1 MIFKV
6 GDIVQ
11 CLPGFK
17 HDWDCTAYRTASDD
31 LNYGGCGYQEYRV
44 FTVSRI
50 SDNSIR
56 GQILF
61 SCEGNGGVF
70 ANALT
75 LKDGLFIHKNIE
87 KKFDFVENN
96 N

>member
-1 MIFKV
+1 MIYKV
-6 GDIVQ
+6 GDIVE

-17 HDWDCTAYRTASDD
+17 HDWDCNEYNNAQSDFE
-31 LNYGGCGYQEYRV
+31 YGGYGYQEYRV
-44 FTVSRI
+44 FKISKI

-70 ANALT
+70 ANAVKKTGNFLIKKLT
-75 LKDGLFIHKNIE
+75 KT
-87 KKFDFVENN
+87 FDFV
-96 N
+96 

>member
-1 MIFKV
+1 MIYKV
-6 GDIVQ
+6 GDIVE

-17 HDWDCTAYRTASDD
+17 HDWDCNEYNNAQHDFE
-31 LNYGGCGYQEYRV
+31 YGGKGYQEHRV

-50 SDNSIR
+50 ADNSIR

-70 ANALT
+70 ANAVKKTGNFLIKKLT
-75 LKDGLFIHKNIE
+75 KT
-87 KKFDFVENN
+87 FDFV
-96 N
+96 

>member
-1 MIFKV
+1 MIYKV
-6 GDIVQ
+6 GDIVE

-17 HDWDCTAYRTASDD
+17 HDWDCNEYNNAQSDFEYGGYGYRTH
-31 LNYGGCGYQEYRV
+31 RV
-44 FTVSRI
+44 FKISRI

-70 ANALT
+70 ANAVKKTGNFLIKKLT
-75 LKDGLFIHKNIE
+75 KT
-87 KKFDFVENN
+87 FDFV
-96 N
+96 

>member
-1 MIFKV
+1 MIYKV
-6 GDIVQ
+6 GDIVE

-17 HDWDCTAYRTASDD
+17 HDWDCNEYNNAQSDFE
-31 LNYGGCGYQEYRV
+31 YGGYGYRAHRV

-61 SCEGNGGVF
+61 SCEGNGGVY
-70 ANALT
+70 ANAVKKTGNFLIKKLT
-75 LKDGLFIHKNIE
+75 KT
-87 KKFDFVENN
+87 FDFV
-96 N
+96 

>member
-1 MIFKV
+1 MRYKV
-6 GDIVQ
+6 GDIVE

-17 HDWDCTAYRTASDD
+17 HNWDWDKYNNAQHDFE
-31 LNYGGCGYQEYRV
+31 YGGYGYQEHRV

-50 SDNSIR
+50 ADNSIR
-56 GQILF
+56 SQILF

-75 LKDGLFIHKNIE
+75 LKDDLFIHKNLE
-87 KKFDFVENN
+87 KTFDFV
-96 N
+96 

>member
-1 MIFKV
+1 MRYKV
-6 GDIVQ
+6 GDIVE

-17 HDWDCTAYRTASDD
+17 HDWDCNEYNNAQHDFE
-31 LNYGGCGYQEYRV
+31 YGGYGYQEYRV

-50 SDNSIR
+50 ADNSIR

-75 LKDGLFIHKNIE
+75 LKDGLFIHKNLE
-87 KKFDFVENN
+87 KKFDFV
-96 N
+96 

>member
-1 MIFKV
+1 MRYKV
-6 GDIVQ
+6 GDIVE

-17 HDWDCTAYRTASDD
+17 HDWYCNDASFVGNAQFDFE
-31 LNYGGCGYQEYRV
+31 YGGYGYRAHRV
-44 FTVSRI
+44 FKISRI
-50 SDNSIR
+50 ADNPIR

-75 LKDGLFIHKNIE
+75 LKDGLFIHKNLE
-87 KKFDFVENN
+87 KTFDFV
-96 N
+96 